1 METVGN
7 GCPAGYEAEKMAS
20 FGGLISGH
28 AALRSFCADG
38 RGGRQHLKRRRGTV
52 VENCAG

>member
-1 METVGN
+1 METGGN

-28 AALRSFCADG
+28 AAFRSFCADG
-38 RGGRQHLKRRRGTV
+38 RGGRQHLERRR
-52 VENCAG
+52 